1 MNKYKSMT
9 DGDYFLAMDEFI
21 ARYNAPQPEPVEK
34 LELYASRE
42 EADEILR
49 GDRKVIIRPFT
60 DSYWE
65 YMTDHVVDE
74 WMTAHRDSFGM
85 DMEAFK
91 EFMCATRPVE
101 KIHLHDEQE
110 TWFIDTIC
118 IENGLI
124 PVNSERIKDLNNR
137 FDCKDLN
144 RLLLKVENRKDV
156 YSEPPHYYYFVIG
169 DVIGT
174 EKDETESEKKRADII
189 ELKKTNYLYTGNNCI
204 DFVIN
209 KRVALAIASG
219 KKKDFFIPWSKWKY
233 NDYLNEIRFRNKKQT
248 WYVRV
253 ACKLMKPRLKGED
266 YRFTIDK
273 VIDTNMNSDIE
284 YIEFEVDNNDPNIRK
299 RWLLRKALI
308 FRKYAVKFPRDTDS
322 IKMKFEVPNSGWL
335 PISFYKNKAKMGTF
349 VTSNSSESLFKPLII
364 WLESV
369 AKNSDQASIMKLT
382 CEEVDVV
389 FSFEPMWFWGV
400 NDVSRKKPHPSKCG
414 IFTVFSSENG
424 GKFLI
429 DAYCQ
434 AKTLA
439 NELYTEILDF
449 AWKMSQRLYEPF
461 KYTWDVNNEDD
472 IPDEYI
478 DKDGNVLPT
487 AWIYFMDLFHS
498 NILSDLRADKRRQK
512 QSSTKE

>member
-1 MNKYKSMT
+1 MT
-9 DGDYFLAMDEFI
+9 DGEYFLAMDEFI
-21 ARYNAPQPEPVEK
+21 ARYNAPQPEPVKK

-85 DMEAFK
+85 DMEAFN

-101 KIHLHDEQE
+101 KIHLHDEQD
-110 TWFIDTIC
+110 TWFIDTTC

-124 PVNSERIKDLNNR
+124 PVNSERIKDLNDR

-144 RLLLKVENRKDV
+144 RLLMKVENRKDV
-156 YSEPPHYYYFVIG
+156 YSEPPLYYYFVIG

-174 EKDETESEKKRADII
+174 EKEETESEKNVADVI
-189 ELKKTNYLYTGNNCI
+189 ELKKNNYLYTGNNCI

-233 NDYLNEIRFRNKKQT
+233 DDNLSEIRFRNKKQT

-253 ACKLMKPRLKGED
+253 ACKLIKPRLKGED
-266 YRFTIDK
+266 YRFTIEK
-273 VIDTNMNSDIE
+273 VIDTNMNPDIE

-308 FRKYAVKFPRDTDS
+308 LRKYAEKFPRDTDN
-322 IKMKFEVPNSGWL
+322 IKMKFDDPDSGWL
-335 PISFYKNKAKMGTF
+335 PITFYKNKTKMGTF
-349 VTSNSSESLFKPLII
+349 VASDCNENPFRPLKN
-364 WLESV
+364 WLENV
-369 AKNSDQASIMKLT
+369 ANSSDQASVLKLT
-382 CEEVDVV
+382 CENVDVV
-389 FSFEPMWFWGV
+389 FSFEPMWFCGV
-400 NDVSRKKPHPSKCG
+400 NDVSMKKPHPSKCG
-414 IFTVFSSENG
+414 IFTVFSSEDG
-424 GKFLI
+424 GSFLI
-429 DAYCQ
+429 EAYCQ

-439 NELYTEILDF
+439 NELYTEVMDF
-449 AWKMSQRLYEPF
+449 AWRMNQRHHEPD
-461 KYTWDVNNEDD
+461 KHTWSVNDGDD
-472 IPDEYI
+472 IPDVYYDEY
-478 DKDGNVLPT
+478 GNELPT
-487 AWIYFMDLFHS
+487 AWNYFMEKFHS
-498 NILSDLRADKRRQK
+498 DILSDLRADKRNQK
-512 QSSTKE
+512 QSSPKE